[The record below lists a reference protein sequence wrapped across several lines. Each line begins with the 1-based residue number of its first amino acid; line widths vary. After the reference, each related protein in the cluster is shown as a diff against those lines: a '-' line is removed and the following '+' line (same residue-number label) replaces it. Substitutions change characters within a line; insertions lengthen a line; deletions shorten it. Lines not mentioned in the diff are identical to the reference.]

1 MYGMYT
7 GYLNKTDGVLFS
19 FVEDRKYDLEKN

>member
-1 MYGMYT
+1 MYGNT